1 MNVTTARATDKKR
14 KPGTILVHRAPRMP
28 ARAILQFGPLR
39 LPAAIG
45 RSGTTAF
52 KREGDGATPI
62 ASMRLLHGFVRGD
75 RVRGVATRLPLRRIR
90 ADMLWCDEPGDPC
103 YNRLVRA
110 PFAKSH
116 ETMSRTDRLYD
127 MCLVLDWNI
136 VSRRRNRGSAIFFH
150 LADQDTSQRPAASR
164 SRRATCAASC
174 RICARVLFFACC
186 ERQYPGGPLKTGP
199 YLPICDRDRRY
210 G

>member
-14 KPGTILVHRAPRMP
+14 KPGTILVRRAPRMP

-62 ASMRLLHGFVRGD
+62 ASMHLLHGFVRGD
-75 RVRGVATRLPLRRIR
+75 RVRGVATRLPLRHIR

-116 ETMSRTDRLYD
+116 ETMTRADSLYD
-127 MCLVLDWNI
+127 LCLVLDWNI

-150 LADQDTSQRPAASR
+150 LAR
-164 SRRATCAASC
+164 SGYEPTAGCVALSPRDMRRILPHL
-174 RICARVLFFACC
+174 RKGMVLRVL
-186 ERQYPGGPLKTGP
+186 
-199 YLPICDRDRRY
+199 
-210 G
+210 